1 MRPNNPGLGG
11 ARGDNGDSI
20 TPALTRALDLLGKV
34 VAPTT
39 LLIALLFYYGWLRTN
54 ALFLYFGVSQS
65 VLGLS
70 VQDYL
75 LRGFS
80 NVTFAALRWILI
92 LALAAIWAHIG
103 IGRLMEGERSL
114 MSRRFLIWLARMLLG
129 LGLLLVLGSEA
140 ALRFDPDQRIEYL
153 YYPLIWTPG
162 VGLTIYGLYLWR
174 RLRQAGARSDQTQAQ
189 SGATGAPAIPKLLR
203 QVSWGLIVAI
213 LLMGVF
219 WIVADFADW
228 VGTWQAEQFARGL
241 TNYPSVIVYSQ
252 EPLGIQAPGVEGHE
266 VSDIPSAYRY
276 RYTGLKFLIR
286 SNDKYFLLPASWSR
300 AQPITIILPDN
311 DTIRI
316 EVSPGGL
323 PAP

>member
-1 MRPNNPGLGG
+1 MHPNNPGLRG
-11 ARGDNGDSI
+11 APGDNDDSV

-39 LLIALLFYYGWLRTN
+39 LVVALLFYYGWLRTN

-92 LALAAIWAHIG
+92 LALGAIWAHVG
-103 IGRLMEGERSL
+103 IGRLMEGEHSLRSQ
-114 MSRRFLIWLARMLLG
+114 RFLIWLARVLLG

-140 ALRFDPDQRIEYL
+140 ALRFDPYHRIEYL

-162 VGLTIYGLYLWR
+162 FGLTIYGLSLWW
-174 RLRQAGARSDQTQAQ
+174 RLRQVGAPSDQTQTQ
-189 SGATGAPAIPKLLR
+189 SGVTGTPVIPKLLR

-213 LLMGVF
+213 LLMGLF

-228 VGTWQAEQFARGL
+228 VGTWQAKQFVRGL
-241 TNYPSVIVYSQ
+241 TNYPSVIIYSR
-252 EPLGIQAPGVEGHE
+252 EPLGIQAPGVEEHE
-266 VSDIPSAYRY
+266 ISDVPSVYRY

-286 SNDKYFLLPASWSR
+286 SNEEYFLLPASWSR

-323 PAP
+323 PAQ